1 MSNVRTIPLR
11 SARERVIQT
20 LSYELGALLLV
31 TPLYQWLFDVSM
43 SESLQLLV
51 ALSAAVLL
59 WSPVHNTLFDA
70 LDARWFRRVASDR
83 RGISRWVHAFSHE
96 ASTLVVTLPLI
107 VWLGGFSWWDALLLD
122 LGLTLF
128 YTAYAWV
135 FHWCFDRLRPIKTAC
150 TPTPSPIT
158 TRSPS

>member
-1 MSNVRTIPLR
+1 M
-11 SARERVIQT
+11 
-20 LSYELGALLLV
+20 
-31 TPLYQWLFDVSM
+31 DC
-43 SESLQLLV
+43 
-51 ALSAAVLL
+51 
-59 WSPVHNTLFDA
+59 
-70 LDARWFRRVASDR
+70 LDARWFGRVASDR
-83 RGISRWVHAFSHE
+83 RRAYLRRLQLPSAIE

-107 VWLGGFSWWDALLLD
+107 VWIGGFSWWDALVLD

-128 YTAYAWV
+128 YTEYAWV

>member
-1 MSNVRTIPLR
+1 LR

-31 TPLYQWLFDVSM
+31 TPLYQWLFDASM

-96 ASTLVVTLPLI
+96 VSTLVVTLPLI
-107 VWLGGFSWWDALLLD
+107 VWIAGFSWWDALVLD

-150 TPTPSPIT
+150 TPTPSHIT
-158 TRSPS
+158 NRSPS